1 MPTLWK
7 ATLVVLVV
15 CLLASM
21 VIGTVRLIT
30 TPTEIL
36 GDGFQVRHGKGVPR

>member
-1 MPTLWK
+1 VPTLWK
-7 ATLVVLVV
+7 VTLVVLVI
-15 CLLASM
+15 CLIASM

-36 GDGFQVRHGKGVPR
+36 GDGFHGYHGKQAPR

>member
-1 MPTLWK
+1 MPGLWK
-7 ATLVVLVV
+7 VTMAVLVA

-21 VIGTVRLIT
+21 VIGAVRLAT

-36 GDGFQVRHGKGVPR
+36 GDNFQGWPGKRFPR